1 MQISKRRLKN
11 SMNNLKKLR
20 NISKMKQ
27 EQVAYGL
34 CMSIDQYR
42 RRERGESPLT
52 EEEIKKV
59 ALFYDCRYEDVLG
72 EKNE

>member
-27 EQVAYGL
+27 EQVAYSL

>member
-52 EEEIKKV
+52 EEEIKKWHFFMI
-59 ALFYDCRYEDVLG
+59 ADMKMY
-72 EKNE
+72 